1 MKKEIIIK
9 KVKITFDSTKELA
22 SIKVNYTP
30 ESSDGKFPVLTW
42 HDKVAITKQ
51 IGPIGLL
58 KIKNIYSDDERIML
72 SNFLLYKEAMY
83 DLTDHQAELK
93 DICDLDNKAD
103 SNYTYALCMPTID
116 NKMMIKIITYYN
128 NIASKKH
135 SERIKFGI
143 RHKKNKEACKNGN

>member
-51 IGPIGLL
+51 IGPIELL

-72 SNFLLYKEAMY
+72 SNFLLYNEAMY
-83 DLTDHQAELK
+83 DLTDHQAELR
-93 DICDLDNKAD
+93 DIFNLDKKAD
-103 SNYTYALCMPTID
+103 SSCTYELCMPTID
-116 NKMMIKIITYYN
+116 NEMMIKITTYFKT
-128 NIASKKH
+128 IASKKH